1 MPLPQLAE
9 RCSSDP
15 LCSAVVAKPC
25 GFLSINSLNVG
36 MLRQEQGANASLMVR
51 NPTTIVYFKQ
61 QLAASTSEGLSGGA
75 VAGIATA
82 CVVVALA
89 TTAAAWLVWRRRR
102 LARAAVLDAAS
113 SAEAASKALSSGTSA
128 GTALEPSPFQS
139 SLWPG
144 SGMNRGILGSAP
156 LGPVTSPLLQESVP
170 ELQRRGSSSGGSGSG
185 PVLMSAVIGRPT
197 AASPFA
203 SARARISPSPS
214 AACSP
219 AVSIDITGSDA
230 LPGAGAGH
238 PAAGKQPGSSSAT
251 ASSEEVAGPQ
261 EEHALQR
268 ELSRVM
274 EELIER
280 REVEEAAASMPL
292 SGGLSAADTSV
303 SSTPSPASQ
312 HLERSALPAS
322 LQASARRISCW
333 AGLGRVVWCGASSAA
348 SRQACAPPVQHV
360 CAAPGQLIVAA
371 PHCRSGSSPWRRC
384 AI

>member
-1 MPLPQLAE
+1 M
-9 RCSSDP
+9 
-15 LCSAVVAKPC
+15 VAKPC

-51 NPTTIVYFKQ
+51 NPTTIVFFKQ
-61 QLAASTSEGLSGGA
+61 QLAASTFGGLSGGA

-102 LARAAVLDAAS
+102 LARAVVLDAAS
-113 SAEAASKALSSGTSA
+113 AAEAASKASRSDAPAAT
-128 GTALEPSPFQS
+128 TPEPSPVQS
-139 SLWPG
+139 TLCTG
-144 SGMNRGILGSAP
+144 SGRYRGMLGSAL
-156 LGPVTSPLLQESVP
+156 LGPVTSPSLEESVP

-185 PVLMSAVIGRPT
+185 PVLMSAVIRRPT

-203 SARARISPSPS
+203 AARARISPSES

-219 AVSIDITGSDA
+219 AVSIDISGSDA
-230 LPGAGAGH
+230 LPGAGASH
-238 PAAGKQPGSSSAT
+238 PAVGMQPGSISAT
-251 ASSEEVAGPQ
+251 ASSEEAARPQ
-261 EEHALQR
+261 EECLMQL

-280 REVEEAAASMPL
+280 REVEEAAASTPL
-292 SGGLSAADTSV
+292 SAGLSAADTCV

-312 HLERSALPAS
+312 HLEPDALPAS
-322 LQASARRISCW
+322 LQASQGGERVGW
-333 AGLGRVVWCGASSAA
+333 VGWLGATPQLCGILTGIATPA
-348 SRQACAPPVQHV
+348 QHV

-371 PHCRSGSSPWRRC
+371 PHCRSGSSLWRRC